1 MGGGDIGGIRLPS
14 LREVA
19 DVAANVFTYGLVGV
33 NEDDQLDAG
42 LTSRGV
48 EAGLRD
54 TGKFLK
60 DDIGKFLKD
69 VTGATAAEEANNIAK
84 QQIDAQKQAL
94 EEQKK
99 QRIRDQQDRERQLS
113 MAAKGTRTGGSTGGG
128 VSAEQQ
134 LAGEFLGI

>member
-1 MGGGDIGGIRLPS
+1 MGGGSVGGVKLPS
-14 LREVA
+14 LNEVA
-19 DVAANVFTYGLVGV
+19 DVAANVSTAGVVGV
-33 NEDDQLDAG
+33 NKDGQVDAG

-48 EAGLRD
+48 YQG
-54 TGKFLK
+54 
-60 DDIGKFLKD
+60 LKD

-84 QQIDAQKQAL
+84 QQIDEQKAAL

-99 QRIRDQQDRERQLS
+99 QRIRSQQDRERQLS
-113 MAAKGTRTGGSTGGG
+113 MAAKGTGGSTGGG

>member
-1 MGGGDIGGIRLPS
+1 MGGGSIGGIKLPS

-19 DVAANVFTYGLVGV
+19 DVTANLFTTGLVGV
-33 NEDDQLDAG
+33 NEDGQLGAG

-48 EAGLRD
+48 EAGLKD
-54 TGKFLK
+54 TGQ
-60 DDIGKFLKD
+60 FLKD

-94 EEQKK
+94 EEQKR
-99 QRIRDQQDRERQLS
+99 QRIRGQQDRERQLS
-113 MAAKGTRTGGSTGGG
+113 MAAKGAGTGGSTGGG
-128 VSAEQQ
+128 VSAEEQ

>member
-1 MGGGDIGGIRLPS
+1 MGGGSFAGVKLPS

-19 DVAANVFTYGLVGV
+19 DVAANVFTVGLVGV
-33 NEDDQLDAG
+33 NEDGQVDAG
-42 LTSRGV
+42 IVARNTYQG
-48 EAGLRD
+48 
-54 TGKFLK
+54 
-60 DDIGKFLKD
+60 LKD

-84 QQIDAQKQAL
+84 QQIDAQKEAL

-99 QRIRDQQDRERQLS
+99 QRIRTQQDRERQLS
-113 MAAKGTRTGGSTGGG
+113 MAAKGTGTGGSTGGG

>member
-1 MGGGDIGGIRLPS
+1 MGGGDIAGVKLPN

-33 NEDDQLDAG
+33 NEDGQLDAG
-42 LTSRGV
+42 LISRGV

-54 TGKFLK
+54 T
-60 DDIGKFLKD
+60 GKFLKD

-94 EEQKK
+94 EEQKR

-128 VSAEQQ
+128 VSAEEQ

>member
-1 MGGGDIGGIRLPS
+1 MGGGSVGGVKLPS

-19 DVAANVFTYGLVGV
+19 DVAANVFTAGVVGV
-33 NEDDQLDAG
+33 NKDGQVDAG

-48 EAGLRD
+48 YQG
-54 TGKFLK
+54 
-60 DDIGKFLKD
+60 LKD

-84 QQIDAQKQAL
+84 QQIDAQKAAL

-99 QRIRDQQDRERQLS
+99 QRIRTQQDRERQLS
-113 MAAKGTRTGGSTGGG
+113 MAAKGTNTGGSTGGG

>member
-1 MGGGDIGGIRLPS
+1 MGGGSVAGVKLPS

-54 TGKFLK
+54 T
-60 DDIGKFLKD
+60 GKFLKD

-128 VSAEQQ
+128 VSAEEQ

>member
-1 MGGGDIGGIRLPS
+1 MGGGSIGGVKLPS

-19 DVAANVFTYGLVGV
+19 DVYANIHTAGLVGV
-33 NEDDQLDAG
+33 NEDGQLGAG
-42 LTSRGV
+42 ITSRGV
-48 EAGLRD
+48 YQG
-54 TGKFLK
+54 
-60 DDIGKFLKD
+60 LKD

-99 QRIRDQQDRERQLS
+99 QRIRGQQDRERQLS
-113 MAAKGTRTGGSTGGG
+113 MATKGTSTGGFTG
-128 VSAEQQ
+128 GFTGGGLSAEEQ

>member
-1 MGGGDIGGIRLPS
+1 MGGGSIGGVRLPS

-19 DVAANVFTYGLVGV
+19 DVTANIYTAGLVGV
-33 NEDDQLDAG
+33 NEDGQLDAG

-54 TGKFLK
+54 S
-60 DDIGKFLKD
+60 GKFLKD

-84 QQIDAQKQAL
+84 QQIDEQKAAL

-99 QRIRDQQDRERQLS
+99 QRIRNQQDRERQLS
-113 MAAKGTRTGGSTGGG
+113 MAAKGTSTGGSTGGG
-128 VSAEQQ
+128 VSAEEQ

>member
-1 MGGGDIGGIRLPS
+1 MGGGSVAGVRLPS

-19 DVAANVFTYGLVGV
+19 DVAANVYTAGLFGV
-33 NEDDQLDAG
+33 NEDGQLDAG

-48 EAGLRD
+48 EAG
-54 TGKFLK
+54 
-60 DDIGKFLKD
+60 LKD

-84 QQIDAQKQAL
+84 QQIDEQKAAL

-99 QRIRDQQDRERQLS
+99 QRIRSQQDRERQLS
-113 MAAKGTRTGGSTGGG
+113 MVAKGTSTGGSTGGG
-128 VSAEQQ
+128 VSAEEQ

>member
-1 MGGGDIGGIRLPS
+1 MGGGSIGGIRLPS

-54 TGKFLK
+54 T
-60 DDIGKFLKD
+60 GKFLKD